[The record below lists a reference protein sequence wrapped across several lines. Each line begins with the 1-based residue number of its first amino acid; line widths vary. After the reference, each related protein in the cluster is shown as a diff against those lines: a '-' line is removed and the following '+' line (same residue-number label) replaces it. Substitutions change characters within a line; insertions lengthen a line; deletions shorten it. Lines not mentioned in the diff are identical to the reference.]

1 MLKPGAS
8 VPDISLLD
16 DSGKPISLTDFQGQR
31 LIIYF
36 YSRDNTSGCTNEA
49 LSIEAVRPELE
60 ELGYAIIGVSPD
72 SVKSH
77 INFKYKHSLGFKLLS
92 DPDREMAKAFGVY
105 GEKKMYGKT
114 VMGIMRT
121 TFVADEQGKIIK
133 VYEKVK
139 AAGHGQQ
146 LLSDLNS

>member
-1 MLKPGAS
+1 MLKPGAQL
-8 VPDISLLD
+8 PDLTLLA
-16 DSGKPISLTDFQGQR
+16 DSGKPISLSDFRGQR

-49 LSIEAVRPELE
+49 LSIEAARPELE
-60 ELGYAIIGVSPD
+60 ALGYAIVGVSPD
-72 SVKSH
+72 AVKSH
-77 INFKYKHSLGFKLLS
+77 ASFKARHNLGFMLLS
-92 DPDREMAKAFGVY
+92 DPERELAKAFGVY
-105 GEKKMYGKT
+105 GEKKMYGKS

-121 TFVADEQGKIIK
+121 TFVADEDGKIVK

-146 LLSDLNS
+146 LLADLT

>member
-16 DSGKPISLTDFQGQR
+16 DSGKAISLTDFQGQR

-77 INFKYKHSLGFKLLS
+77 INFKYKNSLGFKLLS